1 MVYRTKLKEFMEKI
15 IHIVGARP
23 NFMKAA
29 PVYFA
34 IRDQGKFD
42 QLLVHTGQHYDEKMS
57 DIFFRQL
64 GMPKPDINL
73 EIGSASHAVMTARI
87 MIAFEQV
94 VLDEKPD
101 LVIVYGDVNSTI
113 ACAMVAAKLG
123 VKVAHVEAGLRSFD
137 RAMPEEL
144 NRMLTDSIS
153 DYFFTTSPDA
163 DELLKKSGIPED
175 AIYFVGNGMIDTLV
189 RLLPQAQ
196 KPSPDDLKLEDGRDF
211 ALVTLHR
218 PSNVDDAEALTQIVE
233 TLNNL
238 SKEMQVVFPIHPRTA
253 ARMKDLGLN
262 ADGLTMCGPLGYLEF
277 LWLQK
282 NAKMVLTDSGGIQEE
297 TTYLGV
303 PCLTL
308 RENTERPITVT
319 EGTNVLIGRDFAL
332 LKSEIQKVV
341 SGNWKKGKIPDKWEG
356 KAGERTAKILDSI
369 LN

>member
-1 MVYRTKLKEFMEKI
+1 MKKI

-34 IRDQGKFD
+34 IRDQGKFE

-64 GMPKPDINL
+64 GIPKPDINL

-137 RAMPEEL
+137 RSMPEEL

-163 DELLKKSGIPED
+163 DELLAKSGITEGVH
-175 AIYFVGNGMIDTLV
+175 FVGNGMIDTLV
-189 RLLPQAQ
+189 RLLPEAV
-196 KPSPDDLKLEDGRDF
+196 KPEIDGVSPDEEKGF

-218 PSNVDDAEALTQIVE
+218 PSNVDDAES
-233 TLNNL
+233 L
-238 SKEMQVVFPIHPRTA
+238 SKLLSTLRDLSEQMQVIFPIHPRTA
-253 ARMKDLGLN
+253 ARIKELGLET
-262 ADGLTMCGPLGYLEF
+262 GEILLSGPLGYLEF

-282 NAKMVLTDSGGIQEE
+282 NARMVLTDSGGIQEE

-308 RENTERPITVT
+308 RENTERPITVW
-319 EGTNVLIGRDFAL
+319 EGTNVMIGGDFDL
-332 LKSEIQKVV
+332 LQKEIAKVV
-341 SGNWKKGKIPDKWEG
+341 SGNAKKGKIPDKWEG
-356 KAGERTAKILDSI
+356 KAGERTAQILDLI
-369 LN
+369 LNNT